1 MDATF
6 MTALQ
11 INHVRHLKDIH
22 IPLSTKERK
31 SLILTGK
38 NGSGKTSV
46 LEAMERFL
54 EYVVSDSFHT
64 EYECNLK
71 LLRMH
76 RKLEINKEG
85 WPQRKDIKNIKR
97 TIEMWGK
104 WRRYWTDGAMVECSS
119 YFELR
124 SKYQKGEYILAYYGD
139 CRKIEVQISKNIEK
153 VDLKE
158 VYDLNECPSQQL
170 VKYLVNLK
178 TTQAFAQTSGDQ
190 QRAREIQ
197 DWFDRFEDVLR
208 TIYGDK
214 SLVLKFDIETFQFT
228 IQQDNREPFDFNSMS
243 MGYAAVFDIVGDLIM
258 RMEKR
263 RRYDVEGLVLID
275 EIESHLHVELQK
287 NIVPILMHL
296 FPNIQFVFTTHSPFI
311 LNSTPNA
318 VVYDLEK
325 GTLVEEGL
333 TNLPYEGI
341 VKGYFGADL
350 LSQELRE
357 KFNEYRDLAQKPD
370 LSDADYARL
379 AELEMYLDEV
389 PDYLALNF
397 SSQYSQLKLEL
408 DNRADEQ
415 KRGVGRKTSSKDQQ
429 RPEMSDGHGR
439 KASLPVRYRE
449 YGVVIDD
456 NTMIEKYED
465 DSQEDKLDSRIVC
478 EDSKDNEK
486 SECSRQKLELNHW
499 G

>member
-1 MDATF
+1 MFFMDKAFVGKAFMDKDCMDKDLGTTF
-6 MTALQ
+6 MTALH

-46 LEAMERFL
+46 LESLKQFL
-54 EYVVSDSFHT
+54 EYVISESCSSKSECEQQLSQWQAWSLMSD
-64 EYECNLK
+64 E
-71 LLRMH
+71 
-76 RKLEINKEG
+76 NKQYIQMYQ
-85 WPQRKDIKNIKR
+85 QRYQ
-97 TIEMWGK
+97 
-104 WRRYWTDGAMVECSS
+104 YWIDGAMGEYPS
-119 YFELR
+119 YDKLR
-124 SKYQKGEYILAYYGD
+124 IKYQTGDYILAYYGD
-139 CRKIEVQISKNIEK
+139 FRKIEVQISNNIEK

-158 VYDLNECPSQQL
+158 VYALTERPSQQL

-197 DWFDRFEDVLR
+197 NWFDRFEGVLR
-208 TIYGDK
+208 TIYADE
-214 SLVLKFDIETFQFT
+214 SLKLNFDIETFQFT

-243 MGYAAVFDIVGDLIM
+243 MGYAAVFDIVGDLMM

-287 NIVPILMHL
+287 NIVPILMQL
-296 FPNIQFVFTTHSPFI
+296 FPNIQFVLTTHSPFI

-341 VKGYFGADL
+341 VEGYFGADL

-357 KFNEYRDLAQKPD
+357 KFNEYRTLAQKPD
-370 LSDADYARL
+370 LTDDDCARL

-389 PDYLALNF
+389 PDYLALDF
-397 SSQYSQLKLEL
+397 ATEYSRLKLEL
-408 DNRADEQ
+408 DQ
-415 KRGVGRKTSSKDQQ
+415 RG
-429 RPEMSDGHGR
+429 
-439 KASLPVRYRE
+439 
-449 YGVVIDD
+449 
-456 NTMIEKYED
+456 
-465 DSQEDKLDSRIVC
+465 
-478 EDSKDNEK
+478 
-486 SECSRQKLELNHW
+486 
-499 G
+499 

>member
-11 INHVRHLKDIH
+11 INHVRHLKDIY
-22 IPLSTKERK
+22 IPLSTQKRK

-46 LEAMERFL
+46 LEALEKFL
-54 EYVVSDSFHT
+54 EYLVCQNFQTRENLREVITMHKKYTNEDGGT
-64 EYECNLK
+64 EQSKINALEHEKTVK
-71 LLRMH
+71 LL
-76 RKLEINKEG
+76 E
-85 WPQRKDIKNIKR
+85 D
-97 TIEMWGK
+97 
-104 WRRYWTDGAMVECSS
+104 
-119 YFELR
+119 ELR
-124 SKYQKGEYILAYYGD
+124 WWEDGVIAECTSYADLRRKYEQGDYILAYYGD
-139 CRKIEVQISKNIEK
+139 RREIKVEISKNIEK

-158 VYDLNECPSQQL
+158 VYALTERPSQQL

-197 DWFDRFEDVLR
+197 DWFDRFEGVLR
-208 TIYGDK
+208 TIYGDE
-214 SLVLKFDIETFQFT
+214 SLKLKFDIETFQFT

-243 MGYAAVFDIVGDLIM
+243 MGYAAVFDIVGDLMM

-287 NIVPILMHL
+287 KIVPILMDL
-296 FPNIQFVFTTHSPFI
+296 FPNIQFVLTSHSPFI

-333 TNLPYEGI
+333 TNLPYEG
-341 VKGYFGADL
+341 VVEGYFGADL

-357 KFNEYRDLAQKPD
+357 KFNEYRTLAQKPD
-370 LSDADYARL
+370 LTDDDYARL

-389 PDYLALNF
+389 PDYLALDF
-397 SSQYSQLKLEL
+397 ATEYSRLKLEL
-408 DNRADEQ
+408 DQ
-415 KRGVGRKTSSKDQQ
+415 RG
-429 RPEMSDGHGR
+429 
-439 KASLPVRYRE
+439 
-449 YGVVIDD
+449 
-456 NTMIEKYED
+456 
-465 DSQEDKLDSRIVC
+465 
-478 EDSKDNEK
+478 
-486 SECSRQKLELNHW
+486 
-499 G
+499 